1 MRRTKVRRWVPRRRK
16 AVPQRRNDRN
26 DHRIRRRV
34 IAVIAQWGDV
44 AGQFAVRHTSLVLP
58 LFMTGVTLLVM
69 AGRYVAA
76 ATVGAITFGLLLAAS
91 LKLTES

>member
-1 MRRTKVRRWVPRRRK
+1 MRRTKVRRWVPRRLRTT
-16 AVPQRRNDRN
+16 PPDDRN

-34 IAVIAQWGDV
+34 IAVITQWGDV